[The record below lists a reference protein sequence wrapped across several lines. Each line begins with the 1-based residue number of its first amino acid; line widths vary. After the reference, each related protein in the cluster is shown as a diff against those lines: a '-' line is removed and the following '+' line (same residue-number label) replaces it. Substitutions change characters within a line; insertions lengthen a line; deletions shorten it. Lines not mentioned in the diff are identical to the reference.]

1 MIIVVSL
8 LVIQSVKDFIVSIL
22 KLKDK
27 KTVSNKSKEKSNQR
41 YIIKQ
46 NNP

>member
-1 MIIVVSL
+1 MLIVVSL
-8 LVIQSVKDFIVSIL
+8 LAIQSVKDFIVSIL

-27 KTVSNKSKEKSNQR
+27 KSTSNKSKEKSNQR